1 MPTRACR
8 PHVEGTTALSIED
21 LRLRPDIE
29 RCPRVCQLIV
39 RFPGVLFP
47 CARFREVAVVVFYLC
62 IRGAVAELAVDG
74 WMACGCAGRLFF
86 DDTFVFV
93 TVLIFGHCPIGM
105 MLACVLLYVRKSLLP
120 VRGGFGSDTYAHA
133 VQLAACLRR
142 FGGLRITLDQRT

>member
-1 MPTRACR
+1 MPTWACR
-8 PHVEGTTALSIED
+8 PLVEGTTAFSIED

-105 MLACVLLYVRKSLLP
+105 MLACVLLYVRE
-120 VRGGFGSDTYAHA
+120 VAIAGTRW
-133 VQLAACLRR
+133 VWE
-142 FGGLRITLDQRT
+142 

>member
-8 PHVEGTTALSIED
+8 PDVEGTTAFSIED

-74 WMACGCAGRLFF
+74 WMACGGPRRLFF
-86 DDTFVFV
+86 DDTFAFV
-93 TVLIFGHCPIGM
+93 TVVRSDHCRMG
-105 MLACVLLYVRKSLLP
+105 
-120 VRGGFGSDTYAHA
+120 
-133 VQLAACLRR
+133 
-142 FGGLRITLDQRT
+142 